1 MSSLS
6 KSALLL
12 GVGILL
18 TATLSLAQTS
28 TTALSGTV
36 YDSSGAVV
44 VGAAVT
50 AVNDA
55 TGVPLK
61 QTTNSAGLFSFP
73 AIPVGNYTV
82 TIEMSGFKTVRRSR
96 IPLVVGTPS
105 VENITL
111 ELGDTREVVRV
122 EASAVPLNTATA
134 TLGN

>member
-1 MSSLS
+1 MSSPS

-50 AVNDA
+50 ATNDA
-55 TGVPLK
+55 TGVALK
-61 QTTNSAGLFSFP
+61 QSTNNAGLYAFP
-73 AIPVGNYTV
+73 SVGVGTYTV
-82 TIEMSGFKTVRRSR
+82 TVELTGFKTVRRTGVT
-96 IPLVVGTPS
+96 LVVGTPAT
-105 VENITL
+105 ENINL

-122 EASAVPLNTATA
+122 EASAAPINTATA
-134 TLGN
+134 TL